1 MRAPKNQSLV
11 ARMRFACSGF
21 AQGLRAEQSLRLHVW
36 AFALVL
42 IALSVLRPEPAWW
55 ALVILASA
63 GVISAELFNTA
74 IERLADRLHPEVHP
88 VIGMVK
94 DCAAAAVL
102 VAALGAL
109 AVAAALLVHLIAR
122 GQ

>member
-1 MRAPKNQSLV
+1 MRTSKNQSLV
-11 ARMRFACSGF
+11 ARMRFACAGF
-21 AQGLRAEQSLRLHVW
+21 VQGLRAEQSLRLQVL

-42 IALSVLRPEPAWW
+42 IALGVFRPEPAWW

-63 GVISAELFNTA
+63 GVISAELINTA

-102 VAALGAL
+102 VAALAAL

-122 GQ
+122 G